1 MNKLVFVNELGPNF
15 KGDNLYEFIFSTEKE
30 IDGEGWDSFPAGGN
44 PQPPHIDFISK
55 VGVLKSDKVKL
66 NVIQN
71 SDFFSIYD
79 AVDNVIALAWEDV
92 ENEYYDESQTRL
104 VFHFG
109 DTEEKV
115 IDKLYERDIVLQF
128 EKEVVYEK

>member
-115 IDKLYERDIVLQF
+115 IDKLYERDIVLKI
-128 EKEVVYEK
+128 EKDLTHV

>member
-79 AVDNVIALAWEDV
+79 AVDNVIALAWEDI

-115 IDKLYERDIVLQF
+115 IDKLYERDIVLKI
-128 EKEVVYEK
+128 EKDLTHV

>member
-79 AVDNVIALAWEDV
+79 AVDKVIALAWEDI

-115 IDKLYERDIVLQF
+115 IEKLYERDIILKI
-128 EKEVVYEK
+128 EKNLTHV

>member
-1 MNKLVFVNELGPNF
+1 MNRLVFVNELGPNF

-115 IDKLYERDIVLQF
+115 IDKLYERDIVLKI
-128 EKEVVYEK
+128 EKDLTHV